1 VAFTPD
7 PADSTNDPISD
18 ASDSPPDAVTT
29 GEASDNPSANT
40 VTDATDPVV
49 PDRERQPDNSEM
61 TGTTESAGIEDTPQK
76 TDSDTVVA
84 APTRTPRELVVRE
97 FTEDWNTSLVDGD
110 VLTLIASD
118 PYLLSEPVEQSH
130 EITIQGTEERRALV
144 YVDYSQDTPFWTVR
158 ESQLTLRRIDL
169 YVQTPPG
176 TDHAIVFHLIDSDI
190 TVSDCSVTIIESAQR
205 TCRNTSLIQLQ
216 GERPWDVTAGG
227 QPPET
232 LKVFLEQAFVRG
244 SATVIENASTHSAS
258 TISNCIIT
266 GSGPALSANNT
277 EERTTAHQRMDLTVT
292 SSTLDIEQP
301 VFVLECRPYELRP
314 VPAAIGVERSVVLTT
329 GPVAARAPLVS
340 WDSPVETR
348 RVADA
353 VRYAG
358 AGNLYC
364 DRNEMFRVLLPDGQI
379 STLCQLPFDWERQ
392 ELGQDLDSV
401 IIARRGSRFSPTD
414 ERSPR
419 DFEITSLIRGQ
430 TETDGVGADVRQHRL
445 PRPLRGV
452 GR

>member
-1 VAFTPD
+1 
-7 PADSTNDPISD
+7 
-18 ASDSPPDAVTT
+18 
-29 GEASDNPSANT
+29 
-40 VTDATDPVV
+40 
-49 PDRERQPDNSEM
+49 
-61 TGTTESAGIEDTPQK
+61 
-76 TDSDTVVA
+76 
-84 APTRTPRELVVRE
+84 
-97 FTEDWNTSLVDGD
+97 
-110 VLTLIASD
+110 
-118 PYLLSEPVEQSH
+118 
-130 EITIQGTEERRALV
+130 
-144 YVDYSQDTPFWTVR
+144 
-158 ESQLTLRRIDL
+158 
-169 YVQTPPG
+169 
-176 TDHAIVFHLIDSDI
+176 
-190 TVSDCSVTIIESAQR
+190 
-205 TCRNTSLIQLQ
+205 
-216 GERPWDVTAGG
+216 
-227 QPPET
+227 
-232 LKVFLEQAFVRG
+232 
-244 SATVIENASTHSAS
+244 
-258 TISNCIIT
+258 
-266 GSGPALSANNT
+266 
-277 EERTTAHQRMDLTVT
+277 MDLTVT